1 MPDDAR
7 TAPDSDSRDYD
18 RIARAI
24 AYVTAHAADR
34 PSLDDIA
41 AAVHTSPFH
50 LQRLFTRWAG
60 VSPAQ
65 FLRALTH
72 AHAQDVLARST
83 NMLDAAWDAGLSGPG
98 RLHDL
103 FVTLDGV
110 TPAEA
115 RGMGA
120 GILISWGVHDRPYG
134 PFVAG
139 TTARGICLLE
149 FVADDEE
156 PEALVRNRWP
166 GATLVHDPG
175 VTADMTAPLSGNTD
189 MDPAQPIRLWA
200 RGTNFQLQIWRAL
213 LRIPEGALTTYS
225 DIARR
230 IGQPAAHRAV
240 ANAVAANP
248 AAVLIPCH
256 RVIRATGVIETNY
269 RWGTPRKLALVGRET
284 AGSTSR

>member
-7 TAPDSDSRDYD
+7 TNPDSDSRDYD

-24 AYVTAHAADR
+24 AYVTTHANDR

-72 AHAQDVLARST
+72 VHARDVLTRSAS
-83 NMLDAAWDAGLSGPG
+83 MLDAAWDAGLSGPG

-120 GILISWGVHDRPYG
+120 GVLISWGVHDSAFG

-139 TTARGICLLE
+139 ATARGICLLE
-149 FVADDEE
+149 FVADDQD
-156 PEALVRNRWP
+156 PEALVRTRWP
-166 GATLVHDPG
+166 GATLTHDPS
-175 VTADMTAPLSGNTD
+175 VTAALTPPLSGNTD

-200 RGTNFQLQIWRAL
+200 RGTNFQLQVWRAL
-213 LRIPEGALTTYS
+213 LRIPEGTLTTYS
-225 DIARR
+225 DIANR
-230 IGQPAAHRAV
+230 IGHPKSHRAV
-240 ANAVAANP
+240 ARAVAANP
-248 AAVLIPCH
+248 VAVLIPCH

-284 AGSTSR
+284 ARTIE